1 MLKSELEMEKINC
14 IFWGVN
20 ENKIRK
26 QTQLLTCI
34 QMRHSDRVYPQES
47 PQTQKQQQNHYYL
60 FVIRKLIFSC
70 LLSSFYLQHSKIT
83 EREVVRKETE
93 TNISWYSSVYER
105 NVIPSKPNQKLYIF
119 SLAFYY
125 FFHFIPSLNTSL
137 KYSDSYN
144 LF

>member
-1 MLKSELEMEKINC
+1 MEKINC

-26 QTQLLTCI
+26 QNPITNMHIDETFRQSIPLGIPSNTKTTTKSLLPLCDQKTHFFLSTQQLLSLAFKDHGK
-34 QMRHSDRVYPQES
+34 RG
-47 PQTQKQQQNHYYL
+47 
-60 FVIRKLIFSC
+60 
-70 LLSSFYLQHSKIT
+70 SK
-83 EREVVRKETE
+83 KETE